1 MPGPSN
7 EAGGTT
13 PPAGKGEHD
22 TKRRGWYARNRRSI
36 ARIPT
41 GFVLTMA
48 EACLVFGVTLA
59 AIHPRTDLERPAW
72 AFLVAGAGA
81 YAVLMLVHRAV
92 TGQWRDDRRSYDPPS
107 EWSPSARPG
116 GDGPLWRRIVARTP
130 IRWLERLGE
139 TIGLA
144 GLVVWMAYPRADFEF
159 AAWVPLAVGIGTF
172 AVISAVGFL
181 VILVRYDE

>member
-1 MPGPSN
+1 MTGPSN

-13 PPAGKGEHD
+13 PPAGKGER
-22 TKRRGWYARNRRSI
+22 KGWYARNRRSI
-36 ARIPT
+36 ARVPM

-48 EACLVFGVTLA
+48 ETCLVLGVTLA
-59 AIHPRTDLERPAW
+59 AIHPRTGLEYPTW
-72 AFLVAGAGA
+72 AFLVAGVGA
-81 YAVLMLVHRAV
+81 YAVLMLVHRAI
-92 TGQWRDDRRSYDPPS
+92 TGQWHDDRRSYDPPS
-107 EWSPSARPG
+107 EWSPAARPG
-116 GDGPLWRRIVARTP
+116 GSGPLWRRAVARTP